1 MVKKRQSFSMEGV
14 GSVDRSPLN
23 RRNQTGPRT
32 GGSGT
37 LRAGAAERTPVGVP
51 EQSVRFS
58 PSIVSGLV
66 AAADGLSVLGSGF
79 AIYLLYVGWTVEN
92 YPIYLSALA
101 IQTVFVLATFYFVKL
116 YDFESISRPA
126 RQVKN
131 ILPICAATFLV
142 LVAMVF
148 ALKISAQFSRVWFF
162 SWLLSSALLIC
173 VERTCFYIVLR
184 KWAQAGRLTRNMVV
198 VGAGEQAK
206 RLLEHLDR
214 VREPWIR
221 IVGIF
226 DDRVDRIGPTVAG
239 QPVLGTLDDLLEFAR
254 EHRVD
259 DIIITLPWSA
269 DKRLFAIINRLMELP
284 VHVRLGSDLVGFMY
298 PRGAS
303 SFIGGVPMLDVVAEP
318 LAGWKYV
325 VKALEDRILTVILLF
340 LFAPLL
346 LVISAAIKL
355 ESKGPVLFRQPRYG
369 FNNKVFPVYKFRTM
383 YHDRPPEE
391 GVPQARRDDPRVTR
405 VGAFLRRTSLD
416 ELPQLFN
423 VLQGTMSLV
432 GPRPHAVVHN
442 EEYAAIIAGYFG
454 RHRVKPG
461 ITGWAQVN
469 GLRGETDTPEKMEAR
484 VEYDIY
490 YIENWSLLFDLQIL
504 AMTVYVVCTLR
515 NAY

>member
-1 MVKKRQSFSMEGV
+1 MVKQRQSFAMEGA
-14 GSVDRSPLN
+14 GSVDHSPLN
-23 RRNQTGPRT
+23 GRNQPGPRT

-37 LRAGAAERTPVGVP
+37 LRDGATERTPVGAP
-51 EQSVRFS
+51 AQSVRYS

-66 AAADGLSVLGSGF
+66 AAVDGLSVLGPGF
-79 AIYLLYVGWTVEN
+79 AIYLLYVGWTVQN
-92 YPIYLSALA
+92 YPTYLSALA
-101 IQTVFVLATFYFVKL
+101 TQTVFVLATFYFANL

-131 ILPICAATFLV
+131 ILPICAAAFLV
-142 LVAMVF
+142 LVAMAF
-148 ALKISAQFSRVWFF
+148 ALKISAEFSRVWFF
-162 SWLLSSALLIC
+162 SWLISATFLIC
-173 VERTCFYIVLR
+173 VGRTCFYIVLR

-198 VGAGEQAK
+198 VGAGEQAQ

-214 VREPWIR
+214 AREPWIR

-226 DDRVDRIGPTVAG
+226 DDRADRISPTVAG
-239 QPVLGTLDDLLEFAR
+239 QPVLGTLDDLIEFAR

-269 DKRLFAIINRLMELP
+269 DERLFGIINRLMELP

-298 PRGAS
+298 PRGSS

-318 LAGWKYV
+318 LAGWKFV
-325 VKALEDRILTVILLF
+325 IKTLEDRILTGILLV
-340 LFAPLL
+340 LFAPLM

-369 FNNKVFPVYKFRTM
+369 FNNQVFSVFKFRTM
-383 YHDRPPEE
+383 IHDRPPEDSA
-391 GVPQARRDDPRVTR
+391 PQARRDDPRVTR
-405 VGAFLRRTSLD
+405 VGVFLRRTSLD

-432 GPRPHAVVHN
+432 GPRPHAVAHN
-442 EEYAAIIAGYFG
+442 EEYAAIIDGYFG

-504 AMTVYVVCTLR
+504 ALTVYVVCTGK

>member
-1 MVKKRQSFSMEGV
+1 MSTVGF

-23 RRNQTGPRT
+23 GRNKTGPRA
-32 GGSGT
+32 GGIGT
-37 LRAGAAERTPVGVP
+37 LGAGAAERAPVGAP
-51 EQSVRFS
+51 AQSMRFS

-66 AAADGLSVLGSGF
+66 AVADGLAVAGAGLV
-79 AIYLLYVGWTVEN
+79 IYLLYVGGKAQS

-101 IQTVFVLATFYFVKL
+101 IQTVLVLTTFYFAKL
-116 YDFESISRPA
+116 YNLDPIARPA

-131 ILPICAATFLV
+131 LLPICVATFLI
-142 LVAMVF
+142 LMALAF

-162 SWLLSSALLIC
+162 SWLISATFLIC

-184 KWAQAGRLTRNMVV
+184 KWGQAGRLTRNMVI
-198 VGAGEQAK
+198 VGAGEQAEK
-206 RLLEHLDR
+206 LLAHLDTA
-214 VREPWIR
+214 REPWIR
-221 IVGIF
+221 ILGIF

-239 QPVLGTLDDLLEFAR
+239 QPVLGTLDDLLGFAR

-269 DKRLFAIINRLMELP
+269 DERLFGIINTLMELP

-298 PRGAS
+298 PRGTS

-318 LAGWKYV
+318 LAGWKFV
-325 VKALEDRILTVILLF
+325 VKALEDRILSAILLI
-340 LFAPLL
+340 LVAPLL
-346 LVISAAIKL
+346 LVISVAIKL
-355 ESKGPVLFRQPRYG
+355 ESTGSVLFRQGRYG
-369 FNNKVFPVYKFRTM
+369 FNNEVFPVYKFRTM
-383 YHDRPPEE
+383 RHDRPPEE
-391 GVPQARRDDPRVTR
+391 GVPQARRNDPRVTR

-432 GPRPHAVVHN
+432 GPRPHPVPLN
-442 EEYAAIIAGYFG
+442 EEYAAIIDGYFR

-469 GLRGETDTPEKMEAR
+469 GLRGETEIPEKMEAR

-504 AMTVYVVCTLR
+504 GMTLYVVCTGK

>member
-1 MVKKRQSFSMEGV
+1 
-14 GSVDRSPLN
+14 
-23 RRNQTGPRT
+23 
-32 GGSGT
+32 
-37 LRAGAAERTPVGVP
+37 
-51 EQSVRFS
+51 
-58 PSIVSGLV
+58 GL
-66 AAADGLSVLGSGF
+66 AVLGPGF
-79 AIYLLYVGWTVEN
+79 AIYLLYLGWTVEN

-101 IQTVFVLATFYFVKL
+101 IQTVFVLATFYFANL

-162 SWLLSSALLIC
+162 SWLISATLLIC

-184 KWAQAGRLTRNMVV
+184 KWAHAGRLTRNMVV

-206 RLLEHLDR
+206 KLLEHLDR

-269 DKRLFAIINRLMELP
+269 DERLFGIINRLMELP

-303 SFIGGVPMLDVVAEP
+303 SFIGGVPMLDVVAQP

-325 VKALEDRILTVILLF
+325 VKALEDRILAAILVILS
-340 LFAPLL
+340 APLM
-346 LVISAAIKL
+346 VIISAAIKL
-355 ESKGPVLFRQPRYG
+355 ESKGPVLFHQPRYG

-383 YHDRPPEE
+383 HHDRPPED

-504 AMTVYVVCTLR
+504 VMTVYVVCTLR

>member
-1 MVKKRQSFSMEGV
+1 MMKKRQPYSAV
-14 GSVDRSPLN
+14 GDGPVGRSPLN
-23 RRNQTGPRT
+23 GPNQTGPRV
-32 GGSGT
+32 GGGGI
-37 LRAGAAERTPVGVP
+37 LRAGAAERAPVGALS
-51 EQSVRFS
+51 QSMRFS

-66 AAADGLSVLGSGF
+66 AAADGLAVLGSGF
-79 AIYLLYVGWTVEN
+79 AIYLLYVGWTVQN
-92 YPIYLSALA
+92 YPIYISALA
-101 IQTVFVLATFYFVKL
+101 VQTVFLLATFYYANL
-116 YDFESISRPA
+116 YDFDSISRPA

-162 SWLLSSALLIC
+162 SWLLSAALLIC
-173 VERTCFYIVLR
+173 VERTCFYIVLK
-184 KWAQAGRLTRNMVV
+184 KWAHAGRLTRNMVI

-226 DDRVDRIGPTVAG
+226 DDRADRIGPTVAG
-239 QPVLGTLDDLLEFAR
+239 QPVLGTLDDLFGFAR

-269 DKRLFAIINRLMELP
+269 DERLFGIINRLMELP

-298 PRGAS
+298 PRGGS
-303 SFIGGVPMLDVVAEP
+303 SFIGGVPMLDVVADP
-318 LAGWKYV
+318 MAGWKYV
-325 VKALEDRILTVILLF
+325 IKAFEDTVLAAILVI

-346 LVISAAIKL
+346 LAVSVAIKL

-383 YHDRPPEE
+383 YHDRPPED

-442 EEYAAIIAGYFG
+442 EEYAAIITGYFG

-469 GLRGETDTPEKMEAR
+469 GLRGETDTPEKMKAR

-504 AMTVYVVCTLR
+504 AMTAYVVCTLR